1 MEKCNAKEMGEFV
14 NIGTG
19 TDQTIAEL
27 ATLVAE
33 VVGFGGRLAFDT
45 SKPDGTPQ
53 KLLDVSRLTGLGVAA
68 KDHSDGWFEV
78 GVPCIFGEYELE
90 FRHAIEPR
98 ADCGDQDCGKATFW
112 R

>member
-1 MEKCNAKEMGEFV
+1 VRRLQRAGSPRREFLYSDDLADACVFLMEKCDAKEIGEFV

-27 ATLVAE
+27 ASLVAE
-33 VVGFGGRLAFDT
+33 VVGFQGRLVFDT

-68 KDHSDGWFEV
+68 KDHSDGWLKV
-78 GVPCIFGEYELE
+78 G
-90 FRHAIEPR
+90 
-98 ADCGDQDCGKATFW
+98 
-112 R
+112 